1 MKVPETQHIRAVGH
15 SDTAAGPR
23 QAPADRT
30 IHDRVT
36 VTPPPR
42 PSPEAVAAGQRIATT
57 DRAARLERLS
67 AAVRGGHHVPDPRQ
81 IASRLLD
88 HVDLEAQ
95 LQAVAG
101 QA

>member
-23 QAPADRT
+23 PSPADRA

-42 PSPEAVAAGQRIATT
+42 PSPEAVAAGQRIAATN
-57 DRAARLERLS
+57 RAARLERLS
-67 AAVRGGHHVPDPRQ
+67 AAVKGGHHVPDPRQ
-81 IASRLLD
+81 IAGRLME
-88 HVDLEAQ
+88 HADLEAR
-95 LQAVAG
+95 LQAFAA